1 MQVTTDGLASLRRLA
16 APSREFEGV
25 SHPRVCPGRG
35 RETAVGEPGHWVIGD
50 RRHRRVSRKIAGC
63 PGPAWRLTSAGY

>member
-35 RETAVGEPGHWVIGD
+35 RETAVGEPGHWVI
-50 RRHRRVSRKIAGC
+50 RTVAIAGLAARSQDVPAR
-63 PGPAWRLTSAGY
+63 PGG